1 MDYCYGCLPGG
12 PFTPPRCIRCGSAGN
27 YYSAGMCRRCHP
39 YAPQHVD
46 SCRDCYAWGVTR
58 TNEWLCWGCRYWRRT
73 YPAGTCVACH
83 RQVPVNPG
91 GACRLCWRQAV
102 SLRKTTT
109 GLSIVEAN
117 KGGTQLFFANMHSTR
132 LAARRERDATRGRS
146 RPAAA
151 GRPARA
157 QVPPFRPATH
167 RQLVLFEM
175 PRDLKAGQ
183 GRGFPEPALPALAD
197 ALTAAV
203 TGHAAAHGWGPK
215 TIWGARRGIMILL
228 GLQDT
233 PGAPLR
239 SSDIHTL
246 HQLGLPIRPV
256 LDVCDQAGVLEDD
269 RPPLITGWF
278 REQIRGLPGPMAT
291 ELGVWFRVMT
301 RGSATPPRRRPRAEI
316 TTRIH
321 LRWVLPTLRGWAAA
335 GHQSLREVTR
345 ADVLAA
351 LPPAG
356 NPRSTLGQGLRSV
369 FTILKTEKVIF
380 TNPAAGVPTGPHE
393 TRYPLPAKVATIRD
407 ALNSPNPA
415 CALLTA
421 LAAFHGLRTGEL
433 RAIKLTDTRDGRLHL
448 GGRIIPLAE
457 PVRTRLAAYLGDRS
471 RRWPRTANPH
481 LFINHATAGSTRP
494 FGSRW
499 LGLLLPVP
507 VRIIREDR
515 ILHEIHATGGDVRRV
530 CDLFGLTVAGAMRYA
545 ATLDPPGLQQN
556 HTRTQ
561 H

>member
-12 PFTPPRCIRCGSAGN
+12 PFPPPPCIRCGSAGD
-27 YYSAGMCRRCHP
+27 YYSAGMCGRCHP

-46 SCRDCYAWGVTR
+46 SCRDCCAWGVAR
-58 TNEWLCWGCRYWRRT
+58 KHEWLCWGCRYWRRT
-73 YPAGTCVACH
+73 FPVGTCAACR

-91 GACRLCWRQAV
+91 GACRLCWRQAA
-102 SLRKTTT
+102 SLRWTKT
-109 GLSIVEAN
+109 GLSIAGAN
-117 KGGTQLFFANMHSTR
+117 RGGTQLFFANMGYASP
-132 LAARRERDATRGRS
+132 AARGNWDATGGRL
-146 RPAAA
+146 RPATA
-151 GRPARA
+151 ARA
-157 QVPPFRPATH
+157 RVPPFRPATH

-183 GRGFPEPALPALAD
+183 ARGFPGPALPAMAD
-197 ALTAAV
+197 ALAAAV
-203 TGHAAAHGWGPK
+203 AGHAAAHGWGPK
-215 TIWGARRGIMILL
+215 TAKGARRGIMILL

-246 HQLGLPIRPV
+246 HQLGLPVRPV
-256 LDVCDQAGVLEDD
+256 LDVCDQAGMLEDD
-269 RPPLITGWF
+269 RAPVITGWF

-301 RGSATPPRRRPRAEI
+301 RGSATPPRRRPRAEG

-321 LRWVLPTLRGWAAA
+321 LRWVLPTLRNWAAG
-335 GHQSLREVTR
+335 GHQSLREISR

-356 NPRSTLGQGLRSV
+356 NPRSTLGSGLRSV

-380 TNPAAGVPTGPHE
+380 ANPAAGIPTGPHE
-393 TRYPLPAKVATIRD
+393 TRYPLPAKVDTIRE

-415 CALLTA
+415 CALITA
-421 LAAFHGLRTGEL
+421 LAAFHGLRAGEL
-433 RAIKLTDTRDGRLHL
+433 RAIKLTDIHDGRLHL
-448 GGRIIPLAE
+448 SQRAIPLAE
-457 PVRTRLAAYLGDRS
+457 PVRARLAAYLHDRG

-481 LFINHATAGSTRP
+481 LLINHATAGSTRP
-494 FGSRW
+494 FGGRW
-499 LGLLLPVP
+499 LSQLLPMP

-545 ATLDPPGLQQN
+545 ATLDPPGLQQDR
-556 HTRTQ
+556 TRNQ